1 MPHIAWELKLLTSGD
16 LNIKKILTKYTDV
29 FLVGGGG
36 GGGGAV
42 APQGVSGGGGGG
54 TRGSNGSAGTGQG
67 STTRA
72 FAESFN
78 VLYATGGTGGAGYV
92 YVGSTHTKGY
102 QGGVDGADGTTVEAD
117 IVVAKANTGNGGP
130 GGGYSSISGGNGGS
144 GIVILRGRYE

>member
-54 TRGSNGSAGTGQG
+54 S
-67 STTRA
+67 
-72 FAESFN
+72 
-78 VLYATGGTGGAGYV
+78 GY
-92 YVGSTHTKGY
+92 T
-102 QGGVDGADGTTVEAD
+102 
-117 IVVAKANTGNGGP
+117 NT
-130 GGGYSSISGGNGGS
+130 
-144 GIVILRGRYE
+144 